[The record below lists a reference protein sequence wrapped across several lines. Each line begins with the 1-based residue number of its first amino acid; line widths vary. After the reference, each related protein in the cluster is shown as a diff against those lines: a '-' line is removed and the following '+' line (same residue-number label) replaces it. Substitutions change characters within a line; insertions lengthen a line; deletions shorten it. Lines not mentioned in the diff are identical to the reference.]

1 MKPAYFAAQIAYH
14 TIAAAAEDAHASLSA
29 MERHTSAAHRE
40 WSTGYRKHQAEW
52 HRLMA
57 QHYAE
62 CAAGLDPEYPE
73 QPEYPDFEELGEGAD
88 SSCAT
93 AP

>member
-1 MKPAYFAAQIAYH
+1 MEALAPQSSEAYR
-14 TIAAAAEDAHASLSA
+14 D
-29 MERHTSAAHRE
+29 
-40 WSTGYRKHQAEW
+40 WSVGYAKHQAEW

-73 QPEYPDFEELGEGAD
+73 QPEYPDFEETT
-88 SSCAT
+88 SCPA
-93 AP
+93 